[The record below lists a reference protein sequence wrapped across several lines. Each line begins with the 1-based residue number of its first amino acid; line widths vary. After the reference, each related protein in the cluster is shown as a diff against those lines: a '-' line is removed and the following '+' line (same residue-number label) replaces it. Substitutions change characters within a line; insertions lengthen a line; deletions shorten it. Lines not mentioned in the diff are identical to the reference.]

1 MMASQPSEPSYT
13 REELGA
19 MTRDEVYAVATDL
32 NIAGRSSMTKA
43 QLIDAILAAQ
53 GGA

>member
-1 MMASQPSEPSYT
+1 MASQPSEPSYT